1 MTVEL
6 TSYELALELGRLC
19 KARGMM
25 VATAESCT
33 AGGVGFAMTM
43 VPGSSEWFDRGF
55 ITYTNRAKQEML
67 GVSSET
73 LAQHGAV
80 SSQTAEEMAV
90 GAIEHSQA
98 QASVSV
104 TGIAGPGGEVPGKP
118 VGTVFF
124 GVAIETAQ
132 GVHVCSHRC
141 EFDGNRDSVRR
152 QSIDYA
158 LRMLLTELQSPQ

>member
-33 AGGVGFAMTM
+33 AGGVGFAMTT

-67 GVSSET
+67 GVSGET

-118 VGTVFF
+118 VGTVFMAWCKKGEKPIVERHLF
-124 GVAIETAQ
+124 SGDRNQVRESTVRVALEGLMNLIN
-132 GVHVCSHRC
+132 H
-141 EFDGNRDSVRR
+141 
-152 QSIDYA
+152 
-158 LRMLLTELQSPQ
+158 